1 MSEMQV
7 ATASELE
14 QARYIVYSVG
24 AERFVSSLLSIKE
37 IVDPLPYCRVP
48 NDHAYFLGLANLRG
62 QIIGVI
68 DLGLRLGLGPS
79 ASDHDGVLLIL
90 EEDGIFLGALVSR
103 VESAITVDATDIREE
118 SSVFSHGPQDAYP
131 GVVRY
136 DESILPII
144 SLARLFQES
153 DEENRAA

>member
-1 MSEMQV
+1 MSDMQ
-7 ATASELE
+7 AAIPAELE

-24 AERFVSSLLSIKE
+24 AERFASSLLSIKE

-68 DLGLRLGLGPS
+68 DLGLRLGLHSSVSEDG
-79 ASDHDGVLLIL
+79 GVLLIL

-103 VESAITVDATDIREE
+103 VESAITVDSLDIREDHN
-118 SSVFSHGPQDAYP
+118 VHGHGPQEAYP
-131 GVVRY
+131 GVVRH
-136 DESILPII
+136 DDKILPII
-144 SLARLFQES
+144 SLARLFQEPEGGS
-153 DEENRAA
+153 KAA